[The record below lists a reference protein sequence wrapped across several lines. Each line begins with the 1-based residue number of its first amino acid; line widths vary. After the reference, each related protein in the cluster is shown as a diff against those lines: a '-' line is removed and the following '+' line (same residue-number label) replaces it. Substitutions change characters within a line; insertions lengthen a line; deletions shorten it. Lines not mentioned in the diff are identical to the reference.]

1 MNLLKQLELDELS
14 LVDRPAN
21 ASAKVAL
28 FKRDSNEE
36 IMEKAYKMTEAEMK
50 EMDKMSDDMKAKMHG
65 YMNKGYTYR
74 EAMKMMDEEDM
85 KKAMSDEDKMEMD
98 KMSDGDKKKLRAMM
112 SRGMSFGDAMREIN
126 KSAADEDI
134 SLEAELISLKE
145 KNELLTKTLIENGFV
160 VKADTVE
167 KKEEVETIEV
177 SGEMVVKSD
186 IPAPVLKALEE
197 AEVQKRQTELRKSA
211 EAELPHFD
219 VEVAMQLLDVV
230 KGDEKVL
237 EALKGADAAFAAAMD
252 ETGEKVVDGDMH
264 DPQTKLDK
272 MVEAHAT
279 EHGVNKY
286 AAFDAISK
294 TAEGKALIAKTYEK
308 DE

>member
-28 FKRDSNEE
+28 FKRDTEESDMTNEVE
-36 IMEKAYKMTEAEMK
+36 
-50 EMDKMSDDMKAKMHG
+50 KMSDDLKAKLKP
-65 YMNKGYTYR
+65 YMDKGMNEE
-74 EAMKMMDEEDM
+74 EAMKAYQMDM
-85 KKAMSDEDKMEMD
+85 KKSDEEPLDLSLD
-98 KMSDGDKKKLRAMM
+98 V
-112 SRGMSFGDAMREIN
+112 
-126 KSAADEDI
+126 
-134 SLEAELISLKE
+134 LEAEVETLKAQ
-145 KNELLTKTLIENGFV
+145 NEDLRKALIENGFV
-160 VKADTVE
+160 IKADAIE

-177 SGEMVVKSD
+177 EGEMVVKSD
-186 IPAPVLKALEE
+186 IPAPVLKALEAAAVE
-197 AEVQKRQTELRKSA
+197 KRQVELRKAA

-219 VEVAMQLLDVV
+219 VEVAMQLLDVI
-230 KGDEKVL
+230 KEDEKVL

-252 ETGEKVVDGDMH
+252 EVGEKAVDADML
-264 DPQTKLDK
+264 DPQSKLDK
-272 MVEAHAT
+272 MVEAHAA

-308 DE
+308 GE

>member
-28 FKRDSNEE
+28 FKRDSKEE
-36 IMEKAYKMTEAEMK
+36 TMEKAYKMTEEQEKNLDNLPPAVR
-50 EMDKMSDDMKAKMHG
+50 AKIREN
-65 YMNKGYTYR
+65 MNKGMNYN
-74 EAMKMMDEEDM
+74 EAMKMAEEEMKMMDEDM
-85 KKAMSDEDKMEMD
+85 KKSEEPVEIDEQDILQAEIDTLKVDNER
-98 KMSDGDKKKLRAMM
+98 LR
-112 SRGMSFGDAMREIN
+112 
-126 KSAADEDI
+126 KS
-134 SLEAELISLKE
+134 
-145 KNELLTKTLIENGFV
+145 LIENGFV
-160 VKADTVE
+160 IKADEIE

-177 SGEMVVKSD
+177 NGEMVVKSD

>member
-28 FKRDSNEE
+28 FKRDTEE
-36 IMEKAYKMTEAEMK
+36 SDMTDKVE
-50 EMDKMSDDMKAKMHG
+50 KMSDDLKAKLKP
-65 YMNKGYTYR
+65 YMDKGMNEE
-74 EAMKMMDEEDM
+74 EAMKAYEMDM
-85 KKAMSDEDKMEMD
+85 KKSDEEPVDLSLD
-98 KMSDGDKKKLRAMM
+98 V
-112 SRGMSFGDAMREIN
+112 
-126 KSAADEDI
+126 
-134 SLEAELISLKE
+134 LEAEVETLKAD
-145 KNELLTKTLIENGFV
+145 NENLRKALIENGFV
-160 VKADTVE
+160 IKADAIE

-177 SGEMVVKSD
+177 NGEMVVKSD

-219 VEVAMQLLDVV
+219 IEVAMQLLDVV

-252 ETGEKVVDGDMH
+252 ETGEKIVEADML
-264 DPQTKLDK
+264 DPQSKLDK
-272 MVEAHAT
+272 MVEAHA
-279 EHGVNKY
+279 EQHGVNKY
-286 AAFDAISK
+286 TAFDAISK
-294 TAEGKALIAKTYEK
+294 TAEGKALIAKTYKK

>member
-21 ASAKVAL
+21 AQAKVAL
-28 FKRDSNEE
+28 FKRDSNEDD
-36 IMEKAYKMTEAEMK
+36 MEKAYKMTEEQEKNLENLPPAVRAKIRENMKKGKGYDEAMSMAKEYMK
-50 EMDKMSDDMKAKMHG
+50 EHDDKKMKKS
-65 YMNKGYTYR
+65 
-74 EAMKMMDEEDM
+74 DEEAVEIDEVDLIQAEIDTL
-85 KKAMSDEDKMEMD
+85 KADNER
-98 KMSDGDKKKLRAMM
+98 LR
-112 SRGMSFGDAMREIN
+112 
-126 KSAADEDI
+126 KS
-134 SLEAELISLKE
+134 
-145 KNELLTKTLIENGFV
+145 LIENGFV
-160 VKADTVE
+160 IKADEIE

-197 AEVQKRQTELRKSA
+197 AAVEKRQVELRKQA

-219 VEVAMQLLDVV
+219 VEVAMQLLDVI
-230 KGDEKVL
+230 KGEEKVL

-252 ETGEKVVDGDMH
+252 EVGEKAVDADML
-264 DPQTKLDK
+264 DPQSKLDK
-272 MVEAHAT
+272 MVEEHAAT
-279 EHGVNKY
+279 HGVNKY
-286 AAFDAISK
+286 AAFDAVAK

>member
-21 ASAKVAL
+21 AQAKVAL
-28 FKRDSNEE
+28 FKRDSNEDD
-36 IMEKAYKMTEAEMK
+36 MEKAYKMTEEQEKNLENLPPAVRAKIRENMKKGKGYDEAMTMAKEYMK
-50 EMDKMSDDMKAKMHG
+50 EHD
-65 YMNKGYTYR
+65 NK
-74 EAMKMMDEEDM
+74 DM
-85 KKAMSDEDKMEMD
+85 KKSDEESVEIDEVDLIQAEIDTLKADNER
-98 KMSDGDKKKLRAMM
+98 LR
-112 SRGMSFGDAMREIN
+112 
-126 KSAADEDI
+126 KS
-134 SLEAELISLKE
+134 
-145 KNELLTKTLIENGFV
+145 LIENGFV
-160 VKADTVE
+160 IKADEIE

-197 AEVQKRQTELRKSA
+197 AAVEKRQVELRKQA

-230 KGDEKVL
+230 KGEEKVL

-252 ETGEKVVDGDMH
+252 EVGEKAVDADML
-264 DPQTKLDK
+264 DPQSKLDK
-272 MVEAHAT
+272 MVEEHAAT
-279 EHGVNKY
+279 HGVNKY
-286 AAFDAISK
+286 AAFDAVAK

>member
-1 MNLLKQLELDELS
+1 MNLLKQLGLDELS

-28 FKRDSNEE
+28 FKRDSKEE
-36 IMEKAYKMTEAEMK
+36 TMEKAYKMTEEQEKNLDNLPHAVRAKISEN
-50 EMDKMSDDMKAKMHG
+50 MDKGMNYNEAMKMA
-65 YMNKGYTYR
+65 
-74 EAMKMMDEEDM
+74 EEEMKMMDEDM
-85 KKAMSDEDKMEMD
+85 KKSEEPVEIDEQDILQAEIDTLKVDNER
-98 KMSDGDKKKLRAMM
+98 LR
-112 SRGMSFGDAMREIN
+112 
-126 KSAADEDI
+126 KS
-134 SLEAELISLKE
+134 
-145 KNELLTKTLIENGFV
+145 LIENGFV
-160 VKADTVE
+160 IKADEIE

-177 SGEMVVKSD
+177 NGEMVVKSD

>member
-21 ASAKVAL
+21 AQAKVAL
-28 FKRDSNEE
+28 FKRDSKEE
-36 IMEKAYKMTEAEMK
+36 TMEKAYKMTEEQEKNLDNLPPAVRAKIREN
-50 EMDKMSDDMKAKMHG
+50 MDKGMNYNEAMKMAEK
-65 YMNKGYTYR
+65 
-74 EAMKMMDEEDM
+74 EMKMMDEDM
-85 KKAMSDEDKMEMD
+85 KKSD
-98 KMSDGDKKKLRAMM
+98 
-112 SRGMSFGDAMREIN
+112 
-126 KSAADEDI
+126 DEVDL
-134 SLEAELISLKE
+134 SLDVLEAEVETLKVD
-145 KNELLTKTLIENGFV
+145 NERLRKSLIENGFV
-160 VKADTVE
+160 IKADAIE

-177 SGEMVVKSD
+177 NGEMVVKSD

-197 AEVQKRQTELRKSA
+197 AEVQKRQVELRKAA
-211 EAELPHFD
+211 EAELPHFN

-252 ETGEKVVDGDMH
+252 ETGEKAVDADML
-264 DPQTKLDK
+264 DPQSKLDK
-272 MVEAHAT
+272 MVEAHAN

-308 DE
+308 GE

>member
-28 FKRDSNEE
+28 YKRDNSEE
-36 IMEKAYKMTEAEMK
+36 DKMTETVE
-50 EMDKMSDDMKAKMHG
+50 KMSDDMKAKLKP
-65 YMNKGYTYR
+65 YMDKGMSEQ
-74 EAMKMMDEEDM
+74 EAMKAYNMDM
-85 KKAMSDEDKMEMD
+85 KKSDEEEVDLSLEVEVEALKADNE
-98 KMSDGDKKKLRAMM
+98 KLRKA
-112 SRGMSFGDAMREIN
+112 
-126 KSAADEDI
+126 
-134 SLEAELISLKE
+134 
-145 KNELLTKTLIENGFV
+145 LIENGFV
-160 VKADTVE
+160 IKADE
-167 KKEEVETIEV
+167 IAKKEEVETIEV

-197 AEVQKRQTELRKSA
+197 AAVEKRQSELRKSA

-219 VEVAMQLLDVV
+219 VEVAMQLLDVI
-230 KGDEKVL
+230 KGDEKVI

-252 ETGEKVVDGDMH
+252 EVGEKSVDADML

-272 MVEAHAT
+272 MVEAHAA

-286 AAFDAISK
+286 TAFDAISK

>member
-28 FKRDSNEE
+28 FKRDSKEE
-36 IMEKAYKMTEAEMK
+36 TMEKAYKMTEEQEKNLDNLPPAVRAKIREN
-50 EMDKMSDDMKAKMHG
+50 MDKGMNYNEAMKMA
-65 YMNKGYTYR
+65 
-74 EAMKMMDEEDM
+74 EEEMKMMDEDM
-85 KKAMSDEDKMEMD
+85 KKSEEPVEIDEQDILQAEIDTLKVDNER
-98 KMSDGDKKKLRAMM
+98 LR
-112 SRGMSFGDAMREIN
+112 
-126 KSAADEDI
+126 KS
-134 SLEAELISLKE
+134 
-145 KNELLTKTLIENGFV
+145 LIENGFV
-160 VKADTVE
+160 IKADEIE

-177 SGEMVVKSD
+177 NGEMVVKSD